1 MITELILKIAVPR
14 YRPGGKIIARAQ
26 IGRLQAWVSIFIN
39 GLLATVKIFLGLA
52 INSLALTADAIHTIS
67 DLATSAVVLFGF
79 KIAAKPADK
88 EHPYG
93 HGRAEYIATLIIAIM
108 LGVIGFEFIK
118 SSVGRLINPLPV
130 SAGPWVLV
138 VIGLTIIIKA
148 WLGQFSKTL
157 GRLIDSSTLAADA
170 WHHRSDAI
178 SSVLVLV
185 AVWGS
190 SLGLTALD
198 GVGGMLV
205 GLYLIWSGFSIAK
218 DVIDPLMGE
227 APSKE
232 LVRRIR
238 QLCQSRENIHDAHD
252 ITIHKYGQH
261 QFIGLHA
268 EVSSLLSIQEA
279 HDIAEQLADFL
290 QEQLGAYAI
299 IHVDPIDLDN
309 PLVNMVGEK
318 LNELL
323 SSSQV
328 FSGYHDLRVVENQ
341 QHKVILVEMEVKAD
355 IDQQQQETA
364 RSQLAD
370 NLKEHFTD
378 SEVDI
383 QLSPLHTYR

>member
-1 MITELILKIAVPR
+1 MITEFILKVAVPR
-14 YRPGGKIIARAQ
+14 YRQAGKITARAQ
-26 IGRLQAWVSIFIN
+26 IGRLEALVSILIN
-39 GLLATVKIFLGLA
+39 ACLAAVKMALGLA

-79 KIAAKPADK
+79 KIAGKPADK

-108 LGVIGFEFIK
+108 LGVVGFEFIK
-118 SSVGRLINPLPV
+118 SSMGRLIGPLPV
-130 SAGPWVLV
+130 PAGPWVLV

-148 WLGQFSKTL
+148 WLGEFSKTL

-190 SLGLTALD
+190 SLGFPALD
-198 GVGGMLV
+198 GIGGMLI

-227 APSKE
+227 APAKE
-232 LVRRIR
+232 LVHRIR
-238 QLCQSRENIHDAHD
+238 QLCRGRDNILDAHD

-268 EVSSLLSIQEA
+268 EVSCRLSVQEA

-299 IHVDPIDLDN
+299 VHVDPIDPDN
-309 PLVNMVGEK
+309 PLVQLVGEK
-318 LNELL
+318 LNDLL
-323 SSSQV
+323 SGSKV
-328 FSGYHDLRVVENQ
+328 FTSFQDLRVVETQ
-341 QHKVILVEMEVKAD
+341 QHKVILVEIEVKAD
-355 IDQQQQETA
+355 IGKQQQETA
-364 RSQLAD
+364 RRQLAD
-370 NLKEHFTD
+370 TLKEHFTG

-383 QLSPLHTYR
+383 HLSPLHTYR